1 MRTFKLIDIKTNKSS
16 VYKTAIYS
24 ISDQPDKVLSIQPHN
39 IYANLSVT
47 ERDKRLNKKFFSGG
61 KLI

>member
-16 VYKTAIYS
+16 VYKTAVYS
-24 ISDQPDKVLSIQPHN
+24 ISDQPDKVLWIQPHN

-47 ERDKRLNKKFFSGG
+47 DRDKKLNEIIS
-61 KLI
+61 